1 MKNKFRFH
9 NPKTVE
15 HHQKSRSKDSRKRN
29 HHRER
34 DAGKKKESAFRSV
47 LLRLSKNQS
56 AMAGLIILTV
66 EIIIA
71 IIAPAIMPYSFEEM
85 DLTNMSASPSW
96 EHIMGTDDLG
106 RDIFSRILYGT
117 RYSLGLGIGAVLFG
131 IVFAVIIGSIAG
143 YFGDQVDNIVMRA
156 LDIIQAIPS
165 MILMIVISTV
175 LGPGF
180 FNTIIAMSIGGIAGG
195 SRILRASIL
204 KVRKM
209 EYLEASEAINCSKFR
224 IIWKHVLPNA
234 FSPLIVQSTMN
245 VGGVILQA
253 AGLSFIG
260 LGVQPPT
267 PEWGALLAGG
277 RNYIRYS
284 PHMVMFPGIAIMITV
299 LALNMMGDGLR
310 DALDPKLKD

>member
-1 MKNKFRFH
+1 MRGEKNR
-9 NPKTVE
+9 
-15 HHQKSRSKDSRKRN
+15 
-29 HHRER
+29 HREE
-34 DAGKKKESAFRSV
+34 DKKKESALRSV
-47 LLRLSKNQS
+47 LIRLSKNQA
-56 AMAGLIILTV
+56 AMTGMVILIIEV
-66 EIIIA
+66 IIA
-71 IIAPAIMPYSFEEM
+71 IAAPVIMPYSFDEM
-85 DLTNMSASPSW
+85 DLTNMAASPSW
-96 EHIMGTDDLG
+96 DHVMGTDDLG

-117 RYSLGLGIGAVLFG
+117 RYSLGLGIGAVVFG

-143 YFGDQVDNIVMRA
+143 YFGDHVDNIVMRA

-195 SRILRASIL
+195 ARTLRASIL

-209 EYLEASEAINCSKFR
+209 EYLEASEAINCSKLR

-245 VGGVILQA
+245 VGGTILQA

-267 PEWGALLAGG
+267 PEWGALLSGG